1 MSRQQEDSMG
11 AERPLHQRSSFLSFK
26 RDLEKHPSSSHA
38 KPVSQ
43 LYLQKSYFDI
53 HPRPQTSPPPQTT
66 IDALRSPKRHS
77 RRPTEREE
85 RRKEKD
91 SGSSFAFPTSDR
103 LDDLSSF
110 LSGGDLTP
118 RYPRTRTRTGPS
130 SARSRCQHDPVPPLR
145 FSGTSSLETPPRTPN
160 DALSFRSYPVLEFPV
175 VVAAPVSGVE
185 TLDAL
190 VDGMNGMGGASM
202 EDLFSRNTS
211 SRSRFALSGHHP
223 LYHPPL
229 PTPPPG
235 VVLGKG
241 KGRKHEQVVISD
253 DDDGND
259 DDDVPNTKPPSRS
272 YLRRPHIHAPTF
284 SRKAST
290 STITVDS
297 TLSDNTTSP
306 ISNSADELPATNVQ
320 PMERLRTVIPSIS
333 EIIRNHAPH
342 TVQQRS
348 CPPSVRTPSCGH
360 SNGHSVCVED
370 EESEPEPLTADEEAV
385 LLTRSSMDSIE
396 DEVRRTYNNQ
406 KNSRVTASLRNGAG
420 APPLASLHS
429 NASDGSSVCLG
440 MRGAPSDT
448 YTHSSST
455 ASAPA
460 SQQSFDPIQFS
471 MSPTSMSQAIAEYLH
486 SARLTTLLRL
496 TRYPHASLDH
506 PLTVSLADMGD
517 PNGFPLIVFLG
528 LGCVRHLLGLY
539 DEMADCLGLRLIV
552 IDRWG
557 LGRTE
562 VPQSKSARGIMEWA
576 SAVEEVLDQ
585 LNIYECS
592 VMAHS
597 AGAPYALSF
606 ANRVP
611 ERIRGDLCLLAPW
624 IGGGESGGYKW
635 LKYVPNGILKTAQA
649 AEWKIQAW
657 MLGKP
662 PTVAYRGIGYTAPPS
677 PSKLHHNKSATA
689 TDSDPLSHHEK
700 LAKSSIYPSQPDARR
715 RMSVGSSLFSD
726 YDDLR
731 DFDGRFGSQSTLG
744 ARSMNQQNR
753 RKPSRGLLGRL
764 KPSKSTAQSQ
774 PPSPTVENISQSSVG
789 KKLKTLRSMGS
800 LKGKT
805 STTTSGPRERA
816 ELPSPRLPQPV
827 TLDVGLGLGDFDWNS
842 NPASPSPRVE
852 TPPPIKAPQPI
863 KSTRSADIT
872 TEKSGT
878 RLSHPRQ
885 AGRRSISFSASSAS
899 ASRSSPP
906 SLLSSPRNSVLSSPP
921 YNSVI
926 TTASNSYQA
935 ALGNALIAASHAE
948 ASKGTHSDLLQI
960 LNHDNRPWGFSYTDY
975 PHKVRVWYGDRDE
988 KIAENAVRWMERAM
1002 GEDRC
1007 HVKVV
1012 KGADHAL
1019 MYKSSVVV
1027 EVLECVREF
1036 W

>member
-1 MSRQQEDSMG
+1 MG
-11 AERPLHQRSSFLSFK
+11 AERPLHQRTSFLLSK
-26 RDLEKHPSSSHA
+26 RDLEKHTSSSHT
-38 KPVSQ
+38 KPVSH
-43 LYLQKSYFDI
+43 LQKSSFDI
-53 HPRPQTSPPPQTT
+53 HPRPQSSPPPQTT
-66 IDALRSPKRHS
+66 IDALKFSAKRYS
-77 RRPTEREE
+77 RRSTERGE
-85 RRKEKD
+85 RSKD
-91 SGSSFAFPTSDR
+91 NFLDSSFAFPTSDP

-110 LSGGDLTP
+110 LSGEDLTP
-118 RYPRTRTRTGPS
+118 RHPRTRTRTGPS
-130 SARSRCQHDPVPPLR
+130 SARSRWQDDPVPPLR
-145 FSGTSSLETPPRTPN
+145 FSGTSSFETPPQTPN
-160 DALSFRSYPVLEFPV
+160 DASSIRGYPILDFPVL
-175 VVAAPVSGVE
+175 VAAPISGVE

-190 VDGMNGMGGASM
+190 VDGMNGMGSM

-211 SRSRFALSGHHP
+211 SRSRFALPGHHP

-235 VVLGKG
+235 IVLGRG
-241 KGRKHEQVVISD
+241 KGRRHEKVVTSD
-253 DDDGND
+253 DDDD
-259 DDDVPNTKPPSRS
+259 IPHTKPPSRS
-272 YLRRPHIHAPTF
+272 HPRRTQIHLHNF

-306 ISNSADELPATNVQ
+306 ISDSADERPATNVQ
-320 PMERLRTVIPSIS
+320 PTERPRTVIPSIS
-333 EIIRNHAPH
+333 EIIRNHAPQ

-348 CPPSVRTPSCGH
+348 HPPSVRTPSCGH
-360 SNGHSVCVED
+360 SNGHSVSVED
-370 EESEPEPLTADEEAV
+370 DESEPEPLTADEEV
-385 LLTRSSMDSIE
+385 ELLTRSSMDSIE

-406 KNSRVTASLRNGAG
+406 KNSRVTAPPRNGPR
-420 APPLASLHS
+420 APPFASLPQ
-429 NASDGSSVCLG
+429 NVSDASSVPLG
-440 MRGAPSDT
+440 MRGAFSDT
-448 YTHSSST
+448 HTNSSST
-455 ASAPA
+455 TSAHAP
-460 SQQSFDPIQFS
+460 QQSIDPIQLS
-471 MSPTSMSQAIAEYLH
+471 VSPTSMSQAIAEYLH
-486 SARLTTLLRL
+486 SARLTMLLKL

-528 LGCVRHLLGLY
+528 LGCVRHILGLY
-539 DEMADCLGLRLIV
+539 DEMADCLGLRLIA

-557 LGRTE
+557 LGRSE

-611 ERIRGDLCLLAPW
+611 ERIRGELCLLSPW

-662 PTVAYRGIGYTAPPS
+662 PAIAYRGIGYTAPPS
-677 PSKLHHNKSATA
+677 PSRPYHSKSVPA
-689 TDSDPLSHHEK
+689 TDSDPLSQYEQ
-700 LAKSSIYPSQPDARR
+700 LAKSSVYPSQLDARR

-764 KPSKSTAQSQ
+764 KPSKSASQSQ
-774 PPSPTVENISQSSVG
+774 PPSPSVENMPQSSVG

-800 LKGKT
+800 LKGKS
-805 STTTSGPRERA
+805 STTANGSRA
-816 ELPSPRLPQPV
+816 EKVELPSPRLPQPV
-827 TLDVGLGLGDFDWNS
+827 TLDVGLGLGDFDWSSNS
-842 NPASPSPRVE
+842 ASQTPR
-852 TPPPIKAPQPI
+852 
-863 KSTRSADIT
+863 STRSADT
-872 TEKSGT
+872 GGANSPY
-878 RLSHPRQ
+878 PRQ

-899 ASRSSPP
+899 APRSTPP
-906 SLLSSPRNSVLSSPP
+906 SILSSPRNSVVSSP
-921 YNSVI
+921 YGSVI
-926 TTASNSYQA
+926 TTASNSYQV

-960 LNHDNRPWGFSYTDY
+960 LNHDNRPWGFSYSDY

-1012 KGADHAL
+1012 KGADHGL

-1027 EVLECVREF
+1027 EVLDCVREF